1 MASTTSASLTD
12 RGHLPAGGSA
22 LAALLV
28 LMFCVLLTALSRGMG
43 ETFGVF
49 LLPLS
54 SEFGWE
60 RAQVTSVYSLY
71 MVCLGIGSLVSGL
84 AFDRFG
90 ARFSYTTGVALLIG
104 AYASAGYLSSLWH
117 FYICIG
123 LLGGVGA
130 AMVGIVPTQSL
141 VSRWFDKRLASALS
155 VAYAGQ
161 GLGALMMVPAAQLA
175 IDRFGWASAYGLSGW
190 MFAAILLLVLIMPW
204 RRIAE
209 GAVNNPRKAQ
219 HGKASG
225 GLNLRQ
231 ALRTRAFWG
240 FFFIFAFTAIGIF
253 GISLQSVAYLVDRGF
268 SEVEAALAFGVVG
281 MLSFA
286 GMTLTGLAADRWPR
300 HIVSTCSYAL
310 SFIGI
315 AALAL
320 LQWFPNWFVVAIFV
334 ITFGLSAGA
343 RGPIITTLMA
353 EIFSGRGL
361 ASIYGASNLG
371 QGLGAALGAF
381 GAGLLFDITGD
392 YNTGFLIC
400 SVFTFFGA
408 LLFWVVPEIR
418 FARAV

>member
-1 MASTTSASLTD
+1 VASTTPAPVSNRA
-12 RGHLPAGGSA
+12 AGGA
-22 LAALLV
+22 LAALCV
-28 LMFCVLLTALSRGMG
+28 LAFCVLLTALSRGMG

-54 SEFGWE
+54 AEFGWE
-60 RAQVTSVYSLY
+60 RAQVTSVYSVY
-71 MVCLGIGSLVSGL
+71 MVCLGLGSLVSGL

-90 ARFSYTTGVALLIG
+90 ARVSYTCGVALLIG
-104 AYASAGYLSSLWH
+104 AYASAGHLSELWH
-117 FYICIG
+117 FYLCIG

-130 AMVGIVPTQSL
+130 AMVGIVPMQSL
-141 VSRWFDKRLASALS
+141 VSRWFDRRLGTALS
-155 VAYAGQ
+155 VAYAAQ

-175 IDRFGWASAYGLSGW
+175 IDHFGWADAYGLSGW
-190 MFAAILLLVLIMPW
+190 MFAAVLLLVLFMPW

-209 GAVNNPRKAQ
+209 GAVDNPRKARG
-219 HGKASG
+219 GKATG

-268 SEVEAALAFGVVG
+268 SEVEAALAFGIVG

-286 GMTLTGLAADRWPR
+286 GMTLTGLAADYWPR
-300 HIVSTCSYAL
+300 HIVSTCSYLL

-320 LQWFPNWFVVAIFV
+320 LQWFPNWFIVGIYV
-334 ITFGLSAGA
+334 IAFGLSAGA

-353 EIFSGRGL
+353 EIFAGRGL

-381 GAGLLFDITGD
+381 GAGLLFDLTGG
-392 YNTGFLIC
+392 YNVGFLVC
-400 SVFTFFGA
+400 SVFTFLGA

-418 FARAV
+418 YGRRAG